1 MIRKIGCLEIPVSN
15 MERAVAFY
23 ENVLQLRKTYE
34 HPVWTSFDVGG
45 TSFALALSG
54 TKGSPENAKVCKSC
68 SLCVLR
74 FSAGKMRPD
83 KEAPTASSVIYLE
96 VEDLDSVC
104 GTLRK
109 RGVKFLTEPKEQAWG
124 GRTAVMLDPDKN
136 MLVLSEK
143 QLS

>member
-15 MERAVAFY
+15 MERAIAFY

-54 TKGSPENAKVCKSC
+54 TKGSPEGAKVCKSC
-68 SLCVLR
+68 SPCVLR
-74 FSAGKMRPD
+74 FSAGKTKLN
-83 KEAPTASSVIYLE
+83 KEAPTATSVIYLE
-96 VEDLDSVC
+96 VENLDSVY
-104 GTLRK
+104 GKLRK
-109 RGVKFLTEPKEQAWG
+109 RGVRFLTEPKEQAWG

-143 QLS
+143 

>member
-45 TSFALALSG
+45 TSFALATSG
-54 TKGSPENAKVCKSC
+54 TKGSTENAEICKSC
-68 SLCVLR
+68 ALCVLR
-74 FSAGKMRPD
+74 FSAGKTKPD
-83 KEAPTASSVIYLE
+83 KEAPTATSVIYLE
-96 VEDLDSVC
+96 VENLHSIY
-104 GTLRK
+104 GKLKK

-136 MLVLSEK
+136 MLVLSERT
-143 QLS
+143 

>member
-1 MIRKIGCLEIPVSN
+1 MIRKIGCLEIPVSH

-45 TSFALALSG
+45 TSLALAVSG
-54 TKGSPENAKVCKSC
+54 TKGSPEGAKVCKSC

-74 FSAGKMRPD
+74 FSAGKTKPD
-83 KEAPTASSVIYLE
+83 KEAPTATSVIYLE
-96 VEDLDSVC
+96 VENLDSVY
-104 GTLRK
+104 GKLKK

-143 QLS
+143 

>member
-23 ENVLQLRKTYE
+23 ENVLQLIKTYE

-54 TKGSPENAKVCKSC
+54 TKGSPEGAKVCKSC

-74 FSAGKMRPD
+74 FSAGKTKPN
-83 KEAPTASSVIYLE
+83 KEAPTATSVIYLE
-96 VEDLDSVC
+96 VENLDSVY
-104 GTLRK
+104 GKLRK
-109 RGVKFLTEPKEQAWG
+109 RGVRFLTEPKEQAWG

-143 QLS
+143 

>member
-54 TKGSPENAKVCKSC
+54 TKGSTEGSIVCKSC

-74 FSAGKMRPD
+74 FSAGKTKSD
-83 KEAPTASSVIYLE
+83 KEAPTATSVIYLE
-96 VEDLDSVC
+96 VKNLDSVY
-104 GTLRK
+104 GKLKK
-109 RGVKFLTEPKEQAWG
+109 RGVRFLTEPKEQAWG

-143 QLS
+143 